1 MRKIRDT
8 DDSNSLNF
16 IPLSF
21 PNMIQ
26 YMNYC
31 VLREELIQNIESDT
45 LNAA

>member
-1 MRKIRDT
+1 MRKIKESTEKKGKKDEL
-8 DDSNSLNF
+8 SF

-31 VLREELIQNIESDT
+31 VLREELI
-45 LNAA
+45 